1 MWDANKN
8 GFHKCQTGIVF
19 AFLKIICNVLMKA
32 GYGLTESSVY
42 SCFIWAKS
50 CKKGFTKKLNTTK
63 NICVWF
69 KSFKN
74 DTIIYGK
81 SKWGIASAE
90 TFRELIFAEIFWTHC
105 RSETKS
111 KWYFSG
117 GAIHH
122 SMFCRL
128 YHFMGNLPKKK
139 ILLKGHYE
147 VIQRNVQQSVR
158 STSRFGKVATKK
170 ASLITYYY
178 FWFYKDK
185 KEKFVYFF
193 KICVF
198 KLMPFWDYL

>member
-1 MWDANKN
+1 MYWWKLD
-8 GFHKCQTGIVF
+8 TGWLNQVF
-19 AFLKIICNVLMKA
+19 ILAL
-32 GYGLTESSVY
+32 YGPNL
-42 SCFIWAKS
+42 A
-50 CKKGFTKKLNTTK
+50 KKGSQRIWILQRIFVCDFHPLKLTLLYT
-63 NICVWF
+63 
-69 KSFKN
+69 
-74 DTIIYGK
+74 
-81 SKWGIASAE
+81 ASQNE
-90 TFRELIFAEIFWTHC
+90 GLRRQKLSRELIFAEIFWTHC

-178 FWFYKDK
+178 FL
-185 KEKFVYFF
+185 
-193 KICVF
+193 I
-198 KLMPFWDYL
+198 L

>member
-1 MWDANKN
+1 
-8 GFHKCQTGIVF
+8 
-19 AFLKIICNVLMKA
+19 MKA

-50 CKKGFTKKLNTTK
+50 CKKGFTKNMITTK

-69 KSFKN
+69 SSFQK
-74 DTIIYGK
+74 TTLLYT
-81 SKWGIASAE
+81 ASLNE
-90 TFRELIFAEIFWTHC
+90 GLRRQKLSRELIFAEIFWTHC

-111 KWYFSG
+111 KWYFWSG
-117 GAIHH
+117 RAKTLRESIHH
-122 SMFCRL
+122 SIFCRL

-147 VIQRNVQQSVR
+147 VIQRNVQQSVQ

-178 FWFYKDK
+178 FL
-185 KEKFVYFF
+185 
-193 KICVF
+193 I
-198 KLMPFWDYL
+198 L